1 MKGPSG
7 LKSLEQRKRSFHTQ
21 IYIKREESLSIWAA
35 WEHELSGGVLFLYKR
50 KQDES
55 LGYLSPKTKLFS
67 LKVSPHSFT
76 LPTIFSKKK
85 QNKKNN
91 FSKRLRE
98 RSLKLVR
105 RVCQGSL

>member
-1 MKGPSG
+1 MLYNERTKQPQ
-7 LKSLEQRKRSFHTQ
+7 SLEQRKRSFHTQ

-50 KQDES
+50 KHDES

-76 LPTIFSKKK
+76 LPTIFFKKTTLA
-85 QNKKNN
+85 
-91 FSKRLRE
+91 R
-98 RSLKLVR
+98 
-105 RVCQGSL
+105 G